1 MAIQNRIRELRKNL
15 NLSQI
20 ELSLILGT
28 TQQTVSRM
36 EISGDIPT
44 DLLIK
49 MSRFF
54 NATTDYILGI
64 SEYKRD
70 LSGQLR
76 MNHEMD
82 MYYDI
87 ILRYQQLSTVNRRTL
102 LVILDRLE
110 QAQYEQSTDRKES
123 DDVQKG
129 DTKDD
134 EDSSV

>member
-20 ELSLILGT
+20 GLSLILGT
-28 TQQTVSRM
+28 TKQTVSRM

>member
-20 ELSLILGT
+20 GLSLKLGT

>member
-20 ELSLILGT
+20 GLSLILGT

-134 EDSSV
+134 EDISV

>member
-20 ELSLILGT
+20 GLSLILGT

-49 MSRFF
+49 MSGFF

>member
-15 NLSQI
+15 SMSQVG
-20 ELSLILGT
+20 LSLVLGT
-28 TQQTVSRM
+28 TQQAVSRM
-36 EISGDIPT
+36 EKSGDIPT

-49 MSRFF
+49 MSGFF

-64 SEYKRD
+64 SDYKRD

-82 MYYDI
+82 MYYNI
-87 ILRYQQLSTVNRRTL
+87 VLRYQQLSEVNRRTL
-102 LVILDRLE
+102 LAMLDRLE
-110 QAQYEQSTDRKES
+110 QAQYEDVASYRKV
-123 DDVQKG
+123 DVIQKG
-129 DTKDD
+129 DDKNA

>member
-15 NLSQI
+15 SMSQVG
-20 ELSLILGT
+20 LSLVIGT
-28 TQQTVSRM
+28 TQQAVSRM
-36 EISGDIPT
+36 EKSGDIPA

-49 MSRFF
+49 VSGFF

>member
-20 ELSLILGT
+20 GLSLILGT

-36 EISGDIPT
+36 EISGDIQT

>member
-1 MAIQNRIRELRKNL
+1 MAIRNRIRELRKNL

-20 ELSLILGT
+20 GLSLILGT

>member
-20 ELSLILGT
+20 GLSLILGT

-64 SEYKRD
+64 SDYKRD

>member
-20 ELSLILGT
+20 GLSLILGT

-49 MSRFF
+49 MSGFF

-76 MNHEMD
+76 MKW
-82 MYYDI
+82 I
-87 ILRYQQLSTVNRRTL
+87 CITTL
-102 LVILDRLE
+102 YCVTSNCP
-110 QAQYEQSTDRKES
+110 QSTAARFW
-123 DDVQKG
+123 
-129 DTKDD
+129 
-134 EDSSV
+134 

>member
-20 ELSLILGT
+20 GLSLILGT

-87 ILRYQQLSTVNRRTL
+87 ILRYQQLSTVNRSTL

-110 QAQYEQSTDRKES
+110 QAQYEQSTDRKETQ
-123 DDVQKG
+123 DVQKG

>member
-20 ELSLILGT
+20 GLSLILGT

-44 DLLIK
+44 YLLIK

>member
-15 NLSQI
+15 NLSQVG
-20 ELSLILGT
+20 LSLVLGT

-36 EISGDIPT
+36 EKSGDIPT
-44 DLLIK
+44 DLLVK
-49 MSRFF
+49 MAGFF

-70 LSGQLR
+70 LGGQMR

-82 MYYDI
+82 KYYDI
-87 ILRYQQLSTVNRRTL
+87 VLRCQQLSEVNRRTL
-102 LVILDRLE
+102 LVVLDRLE
-110 QAQYEQSTDRKES
+110 QAQIEDAADQEKINS
-123 DDVQKG
+123 VQNGANKNV
-129 DTKDD
+129 

>member
-20 ELSLILGT
+20 GLSLILGT

-123 DDVQKG
+123 DDVLKG

>member
-20 ELSLILGT
+20 GLSLILGT
-28 TQQTVSRM
+28 TQQTVSRT

-49 MSRFF
+49 MSGFF

>member
-1 MAIQNRIRELRKNL
+1 MAIQNCIRELRKNL

-20 ELSLILGT
+20 GLSLILGT

>member
-20 ELSLILGT
+20 GLSLILGT

-36 EISGDIPT
+36 EMSGDIPT

>member
-1 MAIQNRIRELRKNL
+1 MLFR
-15 NLSQI
+15 S
-20 ELSLILGT
+20 
-28 TQQTVSRM
+28 
-36 EISGDIPT
+36 
-44 DLLIK
+44 
-49 MSRFF
+49 
-54 NATTDYILGI
+54 
-64 SEYKRD
+64 
-70 LSGQLR
+70 
-76 MNHEMD
+76 MD

>member
-20 ELSLILGT
+20 GLSLILGT

-64 SEYKRD
+64 SEYKRA

>member
-20 ELSLILGT
+20 GLSLILGT

-102 LVILDRLE
+102 LVSLDRLE

>member
-15 NLSQI
+15 SMSQVG
-20 ELSLILGT
+20 LSLVIGT
-28 TQQTVSRM
+28 TQQAVSRM
-36 EISGDIPT
+36 EKSGDIPT

-49 MSRFF
+49 MSGFF

>member
-15 NLSQI
+15 NFSQVG
-20 ELSLILGT
+20 LSLVLGT

-36 EISGDIPT
+36 EKSGDIPT
-44 DLLIK
+44 DLLVK
-49 MSRFF
+49 MAGFF

-70 LSGQLR
+70 LGGQMR

-82 MYYDI
+82 KYYDI
-87 ILRYQQLSTVNRRTL
+87 VLRCQQLSEVNRRTL
-102 LVILDRLE
+102 LVVLDRLE
-110 QAQYEQSTDRKES
+110 QAQIEDAADQEKINS
-123 DDVQKG
+123 VQKG
-129 DTKDD
+129 ANKNV